1 MIPVGNPIKLDNE
14 VYSLILRELLKHK
27 DFGNLLLWVEKFKPH
42 LLDYTEMA
50 KLVNGTYDLNN
61 ELIQNTAFFTTVMK
75 IAEYTDNK
83 MGLFLMF
90 LKSK

>member
-1 MIPVGNPIKLDNE
+1 
-14 VYSLILRELLKHK
+14 
-27 DFGNLLLWVEKFKPH
+27 
-42 LLDYTEMA
+42 MA